1 MPLISDHIVLPIGI
15 LNKKKFTQQKR
26 HGLRQT
32 LGLLGLTS
40 LITLISFVFSAYGQN
55 AGSQNDMSG
64 MDKTAMGNMVS
75 GEQEVAHPFFT
86 HMGMPE
92 GVGVYSLRLGGLLT
106 TTEGKTEP
114 DFAFHFETGL
124 TKYIGVHLRNNAI
137 ANDPHTELM
146 FQFAAVRS
154 EDGMSGFAPIIEFEF
169 PTKSG
174 GDQRINT
181 LVGFSTALANSKAS
195 FNQVLHYDP
204 RSEMVEGSAAVVV
217 KLGSRLFPVVEI
229 SGERMPGERT
239 MVNLLGG
246 MKVRVNKLLL
256 VGLAVQAPI
265 TERKDFTWQLA
276 LEPEIEWG
284 KMK

>member
-1 MPLISDHIVLPIGI
+1 MPLISDLIVLSIDSERGERFAQHKMDG
-15 LNKKKFTQQKR
+15 LNR
-26 HGLRQT
+26 NPVLIA
-32 LGLLGLTS
+32 LTGFIAVMGFALS
-40 LITLISFVFSAYGQN
+40 VYGQPQRN
-55 AGSQNDMSG
+55 TMSAMKNMGG
-64 MDKTAMGNMVS
+64 MDSDK
-75 GEQEVAHPFFT
+75 QEVAHPFFT

-106 TTEGKTEP
+106 NTDGKTDP

-124 TKYIGVHLRNNAI
+124 TKFIGVHLRNNAI

-154 EDGMSGFAPIIEFEF
+154 GDGMSGFAPIIEFEF

-174 GDQRINT
+174 GDQHINT

-204 RSEMVEGSAAVVV
+204 RSEMVEASAAVVV

-229 SGERMPGERT
+229 SGEGMPGERT
-239 MVNLLGG
+239 MVNLLG
-246 MKVRVNKLLL
+246 V
-256 VGLAVQAPI
+256 
-265 TERKDFTWQLA
+265 
-276 LEPEIEWG
+276 
-284 KMK
+284 